1 MTALTVGGVTVASYV
16 VDPAV
21 GPTQGPRPYLHP
33 VRTLSGTPVTDV
45 APDDHVW
52 HLGVSV
58 AMQDVAGS
66 NLWGGRT
73 YVRDRGYTWLDDHGA
88 IVHTGWLPA
97 GDGVAERLEWRDRD
111 GRVLLHEERRMTAAT
126 AARGWELSFAY
137 TLTAEQ
143 PIALGSPA
151 TNGRPDGAGYGG
163 FFWRAAPGEARTF
176 TADAEGEE
184 EVNGSA
190 APWLALTGPG
200 PYTLV
205 FRGLAG
211 DDRWF
216 VRTGIYPGVCA
227 ALAFDHPLTVTPSTP
242 VVRRLT
248 VLVAD
253 GVLTRTEVADA
264 VRRPPPRAL
273 RG

>member
-1 MTALTVGGVTVASYV
+1 MTDLTVGGRPVASYV
-16 VDPAV
+16 VDSGV
-21 GPTQGPRPYLHP
+21 DVIQGLRPYLHP
-33 VRTLSGTPVTDV
+33 VRTLGGTPVTDF
-45 APDDHVW
+45 APDDHIW

-58 AMQDVAGS
+58 AMQDVDGT

-88 IVHTGWLPA
+88 IVHTGWLPTDH
-97 GDGVAERLEWRDRD
+97 GLRHRMEWRDKD
-111 GRVLLHEERRMTAAT
+111 GDVLLTEERRLTAREKAP
-126 AARGWELSFAY
+126 GWELTVDF
-137 TLTAEQ
+137 TLTTTQ
-143 PIALGSPA
+143 PVPLGSPA

-163 FFWRAAPGEARTF
+163 FFWRAAPGETHTF
-176 TADAEGEE
+176 TEDAEGEE
-184 EVNGSA
+184 KVNGSA

-205 FRGLAG
+205 FRGLDG

-227 ALAFDHPLTVTPSTP
+227 ALAFDHPLLVTPEAP
-242 VVRRLT
+242 VARRLT

-253 GVLTRTEVADA
+253 GVLTREQVADA
-264 VRRPPPRAL
+264 V
-273 RG
+273 

>member
-1 MTALTVGGVTVASYV
+1 MTTLTVDGVTVASYV
-16 VDPAV
+16 VEPEVA
-21 GPTQGPRPYLHP
+21 PTDGPRPYLHP
-33 VRTLSGTPVTDV
+33 VRTLAGTLVTDV
-45 APDDHVW
+45 APDDHTW

-58 AMQDVAGS
+58 AMQDVAGA

-73 YVRDRGYTWLDDHGA
+73 YVRDQGYTWLDDHGA

-97 GDGVAERLEWRDRD
+97 DAGIAERLEWRDKA
-111 GRVLLHEERRMTAAT
+111 GGVLLTEERHLTTSAAT
-126 AARGWELSFAY
+126 HGWELSFGF
-137 TLTAEQ
+137 TLTADR
-143 PIALGSPA
+143 PITLGSPA

-163 FFWRAAPGEARTF
+163 FFWRAAPGETHTF
-176 TADAEGEE
+176 TADAEGEAA
-184 EVNGSA
+184 VNGSA

-227 ALAFDHPLTVTPSTP
+227 ALAFEHPLVVTPDAP
-242 VVRRLT
+242 VTRQMT

-253 GVLTRTEVADA
+253 GLLTRDEVAGPA
-264 VRRPPPRAL
+264 
-273 RG
+273 